1 VFARETASEELG
13 QSEPLEISLVID
25 DENDNKPFFSQKTYS
40 TQLLQIPNQN
50 QEVMSFNVSDQDSGV
65 YGVEGLRCF
74 LLGEGSEK

>member
-1 VFARETASEELG
+1 MFARETASEELG